1 MFLKTFF
8 IELQSRKSCNENDE
22 IIILQGARYKLLDYR
37 DDFEWSLFLL
47 KFCIKTKIH
56 LHLILSRKKHIF
68 DKYYY
73 LSAFE
78 SWSTSRTSTMEI

>member
-37 DDFEWSLFLL
+37 DDFE
-47 KFCIKTKIH
+47 
-56 LHLILSRKKHIF
+56 
-68 DKYYY
+68 
-73 LSAFE
+73 
-78 SWSTSRTSTMEI
+78 